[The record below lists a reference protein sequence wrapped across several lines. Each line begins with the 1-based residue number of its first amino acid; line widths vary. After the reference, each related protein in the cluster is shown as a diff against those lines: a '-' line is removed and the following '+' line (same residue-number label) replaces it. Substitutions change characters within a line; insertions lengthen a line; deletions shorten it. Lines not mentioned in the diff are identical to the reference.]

1 MAVTQDCKE
10 CIRGMLQKDP
20 EKRYQLLEVM
30 SLPYFMME
38 DEDIEG
44 NLKKAET
51 QIEEMKHLE
60 EEKAEK

>member
-1 MAVTQDCKE
+1 
-10 CIRGMLQKDP
+10 MLQKDP